1 MENPEWVVTKVM
13 PHEDYTLTV
22 EFFDGSIKKI
32 NMSPVIAKGKIFS
45 PLKDVN
51 VFMKAHETYGTV
63 AWSEKI
69 DIAPEYLYENGVDV
83 K

>member
-1 MENPEWVVTKVM
+1 MENPECVVTRVV

-32 NMSPVIAKGKIFS
+32 NMSPVIAKGGAFH
-45 PLKDVN
+45 PLNDVN
-51 VFMKAHETYGTV
+51 IFMKAHEAYGTV